1 MNSQPT
7 QISRYEIKGLI
18 AQGGMG
24 DLYLARDPN
33 TDRLVALKL
42 LLATLDSSDIRGRFE
57 REARALAS
65 LNHPNVVHIYDYGDF
80 QGAPFIVMEYVR
92 GETLAEKIKR
102 HAPMPVSEKLRL
114 MVELC
119 AGLTHAHQAG
129 IIHRDVKPANLLVDQ
144 DEHLKILDFGI
155 ARVGGSNLTTVGTL
169 GTLMNMQIGTPGY
182 MSPEQI
188 EGGEIDHRT
197 DVFAAGAVCYELL
210 SNREAFSGG
219 NSAEIES
226 HVLTGQPLPLA
237 SLVPGVD
244 PELDAIIMR
253 ALAKHRDQRYQS
265 ASLLGEALEGCR
277 SRLGWAKTSPAPRRQ
292 IVLPPSG
299 GGMSRGEAAYQRAV
313 DLYEDGAREAARR
326 FACEALAEDSNHAGA
341 RTLLGRLDKNRQ
353 LPGMRAGTPFNPSL
367 SASLPSSPDPPT
379 AVSEPTVFLA
389 PIDATVLIPRPDD
402 KTVSTATDA
411 TVFIPPAKRPL
422 PTPRDD
428 ETARVNQSDRS
439 VRSAVA
445 EPTVLVKPPEPAQ
458 PSPPAGYI
466 GVLAGLQSRW
476 TRWRTRWKR
485 RPSSQTAR
493 HSRGRPGPSWKGYKR
508 SALIAAALVL
518 MMAGA
523 VLIAMVISRW
533 SSGHLLTITTPVGG
547 TISSA
552 GIRCGTRGSDCS
564 TTHREGDAV
573 ELSAEPDEGFSFSGF
588 TGDCAPTGR
597 IAMTGSRTCSA
608 TFERT
613 VLTAPPVLWPL
624 TIKPP
629 TGGTILAAGG
639 IECGSFGTGCATNLP
654 DGVPVTLIAR
664 ADHGYTF
671 LTFTDECAPTGNTM
685 MTGPRTCG
693 ATFIAANPQAPSPPP
708 PPPIKRTQ
716 KPPVVGDLPVQTA
729 APAAAPPAAPAGE
742 APSNEQIKVATGDKV
757 QPPISREEHSKNEIQ
772 GIIKEYC
779 AALEAMDPS
788 RIRKIFPSTNEST
801 LRDRYRQYKSAKCAL
816 TTPPEFVLLDA
827 DAGTAQVKVGVK
839 QTQEMK
845 SGGAPKISETIAS
858 VTLLRPGLRTPWH
871 IGNVLHEA
879 KPKE

>member
-1 MNSQPT
+1 MSSQPT
-7 QISRYEIKGLI
+7 RISRYEIKGLI

-42 LLATLDSSDIRGRFE
+42 LLATLDSADIRGRFE

-102 HAPMPVSEKLRL
+102 RAPMPVSEKLRL

-188 EGGEIDHRT
+188 EGSEIDQRA

-219 NSAEIES
+219 NSAEIERQ
-226 HVLTGQPLPLA
+226 VIAGQPVPLA
-237 SLVPGVD
+237 SLVPGLD
-244 PELDAIIMR
+244 PELDAIITR
-253 ALAKHRDQRYQS
+253 ALAKHRDQRYPS
-265 ASLLGEALEGCR
+265 AAMLGEALEGCR
-277 SRLGWAKTSPAPRRQ
+277 SRLGLVKTSPALRRQ
-292 IVLPPSG
+292 VALPPG
-299 GGMSRGEAAYQRAV
+299 AGGMSRGDAAYQRAV
-313 DLYEDGAREAARR
+313 DLYEDGARDAARR
-326 FACEALAEDSNHAGA
+326 FACEALAEDPNHAGA
-341 RTLLGRLDKNRQ
+341 RALVSRLDKNRR
-353 LPGMRAGTPFNPSL
+353 LPGMRGGTPFNPSPPT
-367 SASLPSSPDPPT
+367 SLPPSSDPPT

-389 PIDATVLIPRPDD
+389 PVDATVLIPRPEH
-402 KTVSTATDA
+402 KTVSTAADE
-411 TVFIPPAKRPL
+411 TVFLPPVKKPL
-422 PTPRDD
+422 RTPQDD
-428 ETARVNQSDRS
+428 ETARVSRPDQS
-439 VRSAVA
+439 VRTAVA
-445 EPTVLVKPPEPAQ
+445 DPTVLVKPPKPAQ
-458 PSPPAGYI
+458 RSTPTPTWYS
-466 GVLAGLQSRW
+466 GVLAGSQSLW
-476 TRWRTRWKR
+476 TRWRAGRKR
-485 RPSSQTAR
+485 PPSPRTARPLRTRPS
-493 HSRGRPGPSWKGYKR
+493 PSWKQYKR
-508 SALIAAALVL
+508 SALIVAALVV

-523 VLIAMVISRW
+523 VLIAMVVGGW
-533 SSGHLLTITTPVGG
+533 SSGHRLTITTPAGG

-564 TTHREGDAV
+564 TTHDDGDAV
-573 ELSAEPDEGFSFSGF
+573 ELSAVPDEGFSFNGF

-597 IAMTGSRTCSA
+597 TLMTGPRTCSA

-613 VLTAPPVLWPL
+613 VVAPPPRDWPL

-639 IECGSFGTGCATNLP
+639 IKCGSFGTACTTNLP
-654 DGVPVTLIAR
+654 DSVPVTLIAQ

-693 ATFIAANPQAPSPPP
+693 ATFAEAGPPAPPTPPTA
-708 PPPIKRTQ
+708 PPIREPK
-716 KPPVVGDLPVQTA
+716 KPVVGQLPPQT
-729 APAAAPPAAPAGE
+729 PTPPVPTPPTNDPPSKVPVIVDGGE
-742 APSNEQIKVATGDKV
+742 KVEKV
-757 QPPISREEHSKNEIQ
+757 ISREEHATKEIQ
-772 GIIKEYC
+772 GLIKEYC
-779 AALEAMDPS
+779 ALLEAMDPL
-788 RIRKIFPSTNEST
+788 RIQKVYPTVDVATF
-801 LRDRYRQYKSAKCAL
+801 RDQYRQYKSLKCT
-816 TTPPEFVLLDA
+816 TTPPEFVRLDA
-827 DAGTAQVKVGVK
+827 DAGTSVVKVGMK
-839 QTQEMK
+839 QTLEMK
-845 SGGAPKISETIAS
+845 SGGAPKINETIATM
-858 VTLLRPGLRTPWH
+858 TLSRPELRTVWH
-871 IGNVLHEA
+871 IGNVRHEA